1 MGFGAGAGPGAV
13 LILLAF
19 EVVGES
25 VPSGDSSSG
34 VTGLAV
40 LCDPSRDSVVLS
52 ASARAEPRSSDPL
65 SGGSSSID
73 EANLC
78 VGESSSIGSIS
89 VLSFGVAKRRNQM

>member
-1 MGFGAGAGPGAV
+1 MGAGAGAGPGTV
-13 LILLAF
+13 LILLVF
-19 EVVGES
+19 GVVGES

-40 LCDPSRDSVVLS
+40 LRDPSRDSAVLS
-52 ASARAEPRSSDPL
+52 ASDRAEPRLSDPS

-78 VGESSSIGSIS
+78 VGESSSMGSIS
-89 VLSFGVAKRRNQM
+89 GLSLGVAKRRNQM